1 MSSKKIIAMWSG
13 PRNISTA
20 MMRSFE
26 NRKDT
31 AVIDEP
37 FYSHYLS
44 NTKLKHPGMKEIMAS
59 QSTDWSRIVKKL
71 IGRIPNKKKIWYQKH
86 MAHHNLDGYDLSWTF
101 NLFNCFLIRNPAE
114 VITSYSKQFPIKDH
128 LQLGYNK
135 QAKLF
140 KLIRKNTGRAP
151 PVIDAKDILLNPKKQ
166 LTKLCQKVG
175 IKFKGSMISW
185 PMGSRES
192 DGVWATYWYQEV
204 NNSCGFKPY
213 IERKTQILKRHE
225 HILRKCIKSYE
236 FLYNY
241 KI

>member
-1 MSSKKIIAMWSG
+1 M
-13 PRNISTA
+13 
-20 MMRSFE
+20 
-26 NRKDT
+26 
-31 AVIDEP
+31 
-37 FYSHYLS
+37 
-44 NTKLKHPGMKEIMAS
+44 
-59 QSTDWSRIVKKL
+59 KKL

-128 LQLGYNK
+128 LQLGYNQ

-140 KLIRKNTGRAP
+140 KLIRKNTGRVP